1 MPVFPQ
7 FTKCEALRC
16 EAPRVPGSA
25 HCEAHG
31 GKPRLSATRLE
42 SNRAYKTRLWES
54 IRTGQL
60 SRVPL
65 CQACTLENRVTLAVH
80 VDHVF
85 PWRIIGGQSFA
96 RNLFQSLC
104 AGHHSLK
111 TASEA
116 RGQFI
121 YYRSN
126 GAQTLTAHDYPAAM
140 RGELT

>member
-1 MPVFPQ
+1 MPTIPRSTV
-7 FTKCEALRC
+7 CETLQC
-16 EAPRVPGSA
+16 KAPRVPGSV

-42 SNRAYKTRLWES
+42 SNRAYKSRQWES
-54 IRTGQL
+54 IRAAQL

-65 CQACTLENRVTLAVH
+65 CQACTLENRVTLAAH

-85 PWRIIGGQSFA
+85 PWRVIGGQSFA
-96 RNLFQSLC
+96 LNLFQSLC
-104 AGHHSLK
+104 PGHHSLK

-121 YYRSN
+121 HYAPG
-126 GAQTLTAHDYPAAM
+126 GARTLTALDYMAAI
-140 RGELT
+140 RGE